1 MADELGKIEKPSI
14 EEFRGGKKLFF
25 IPMVISSKE
34 LPLEYVIK
42 VDHYWDEV
50 EAHIA
55 NLEAKLGPVSSMFHE
70 LIPES
75 GEKGLNEIKE
85 MNIGSYNIIQS
96 RLAKEAKLESVED
109 KDILT
114 ELMDWSRCLSS
125 GLQNEK
131 VFSKIHQF
139 YLEAN
144 EKRNQYITKKLNDTL
159 KDNDIGILV
168 MAEGHHIQF
177 PQDIRI
183 FYVSP
188 PSLDEIKRW
197 LRDYEAKTK
206 EKLPEESQ
214 KSEL

>member
-1 MADELGKIEKPSI
+1 MADELGRIEKPSV
-14 EEFRGGKKLFF
+14 EEFSGGKKLFF
-25 IPMVISSKE
+25 IPMVLSSKE

-55 NLEAKLGPVSSMFHE
+55 NLEAKLGPVNSMFHE

-85 MNIGSYNIIQS
+85 MNIGSYHIIQS
-96 RLAKEAKLESVED
+96 RLAKAATFESIED

-131 VFSKIHQF
+131 VFSRIHQF

-144 EKRNQYITKKLNDTL
+144 EKRNQCITKKLNDTL

-177 PQDIRI
+177 PQDIRV

>member
-14 EEFRGGKKLFF
+14 DEFKGGRKLFF
-25 IPMVISSKE
+25 IPLVLSGKE

-50 EAHIA
+50 EAHLS
-55 NLEAKLGPVSSMFHE
+55 NLEDKLGPVNRLFHE

-75 GEKGLNEIKE
+75 GEQGLNELKE

-96 RLAKEAKLESVED
+96 RLAKEAKFESIED

-144 EKRNQYITKKLNDTL
+144 EKRNQFIIKKLEDTL
-159 KDNDIGILV
+159 KDTDIGILV

-177 PQDIRI
+177 PQDMRI

-197 LRDYEAKTK
+197 LRDYETKMK
-206 EKLPEESQ
+206 EKPPEESPR
-214 KSEL
+214 KEI